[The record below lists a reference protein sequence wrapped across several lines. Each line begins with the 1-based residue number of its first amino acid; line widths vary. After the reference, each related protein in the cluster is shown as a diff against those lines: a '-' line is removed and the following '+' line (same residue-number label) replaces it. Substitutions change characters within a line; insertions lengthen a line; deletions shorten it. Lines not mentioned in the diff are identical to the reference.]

1 MIEVDKKELLSVL
14 VPASNALGRIMPIY
28 ENILIAFNEKI
39 TAVSSNGEFQIV
51 SGGDIEGDEILVNGK
66 KILNIV
72 KNAASNKIK
81 IDINDGHIIVK
92 SGRGRNKINTQDPT
106 EFPIIEPK
114 GFIAEIGIEQL
125 KLKHMIASVKNSM
138 AESDVRYFLNGLN
151 IKGGERFVLTATD
164 GHRLAQISAEIAS
177 VPFECIIPRT
187 SIAAIEKLLFSG
199 LCTIKAYSSKLVI
212 FTDTDSITINLVD
225 GNFPD
230 TKPMLEQEK
239 PNKILVNGKSL
250 KSAISRTM
258 ISSGNEFRVDLDLSD
273 KGIAILTT
281 SKGEESSDFVEIE
294 SSNEGI
300 ENTVL
305 TISGQYINNALSD
318 DVIEFNYGKSME
330 SVNIISDAN
339 HIIMPMKR

>member
-1 MIEVDKKELLSVL
+1 
-14 VPASNALGRIMPIY
+14 
-28 ENILIAFNEKI
+28 
-39 TAVSSNGEFQIV
+39 
-51 SGGDIEGDEILVNGK
+51 
-66 KILNIV
+66 
-72 KNAASNKIK
+72 
-81 IDINDGHIIVK
+81 
-92 SGRGRNKINTQDPT
+92 
-106 EFPIIEPK
+106 
-114 GFIAEIGIEQL
+114 
-125 KLKHMIASVKNSM
+125 M

-151 IKGGERFVLTATD
+151 IKGGERFVLTAID